1 MKNVQKLVLVPV
13 ERWEK
18 IGDNIPV
25 KQVSVTSVIQKNVS
39 HPTNPHFPGDESE
52 VESEKSERFRE
63 TTSDEKNSDVSF
75 SHSGEEE
82 ESN

>member
-25 KQVSVTSVIQKNVS
+25 KQVSVTSVTQKNVS
-39 HPTNPHFPGDESE
+39 HLTNP
-52 VESEKSERFRE
+52 
-63 TTSDEKNSDVSF
+63 TSQVMKAKLKVKNQKGLGKQQVMKKT
-75 SHSGEEE
+75 HSGEEE
-82 ESN
+82 ESK